1 MKLSEIVEIKVGLPL
16 SRKRGGEFEYKLLT
30 LKCFDGRGIYLK
42 NEKCLEKFTSN
53 KKVDDYL
60 ARCGDVVIR
69 LREPIKAVY
78 IEKEVLVPS
87 TMAILRANKD
97 VNMKFLAYYLNTKK
111 VQKTLHKNI
120 EGSYVKMIGIRD
132 IKEIDINLPPKNI
145 QNKVV
150 EVLDLQEKELS
161 LYEDLIKQKELLKE
175 AILRSI
181 V

>member
-16 SRKRGGEFEYKLLT
+16 SRKKGEKFKYKLLT
-30 LKCFDGRGIYLK
+30 LRCFEKSSIYVDDNCLDDFFS
-42 NEKCLEKFTSN
+42 NE
-53 KKVDDYL
+53 KVDDYL
-60 ARCGDVVIR
+60 AKFGDVVIR

-111 VQKTLHKNI
+111 IQKTIHKNI

-132 IKEIDINLPPKNI
+132 IKEIDINLPTKNI
-145 QNKVV
+145 QDKVTK
-150 EVLDLQEKELS
+150 VLDLQEKELS
-161 LYEDLIKQKELLKE
+161 LYEELIKQKELLKE